1 MLDDKNDILLDHSYD
16 PGLNLIRENVKNLD
30 TMYLLPGNLHNFL
43 NNSLTDWFPI
53 LHVNIRSIKKKFEK
67 FKLFFIIFR
76 ISFSVLWFSETRFD
90 DLDSST
96 YELLNYISKH
106 QARSERRGGGV
117 SIYIQIS
124 LKFKERADLSINK

>member
-1 MLDDKNDILLDHSYD
+1 MDDKNDILLDHSYD

-67 FKLFFIIFR
+67 FKLFLSSLEFL
-76 ISFSVLWFSETRFD
+76 SVFSETRFD
-90 DLDSST
+90 DLDNST

-106 QARSERRGGGV
+106 QARSERIGGGV

>member
-1 MLDDKNDILLDHSYD
+1 MDDKTDILLDHSYD

-67 FKLFFIIFR
+67 FKLFLSSLEFL
-76 ISFSVLWFSETRFD
+76 SVFYGFQRQGLT
-90 DLDSST
+90 T
-96 YELLNYISKH
+96 
-106 QARSERRGGGV
+106 
-117 SIYIQIS
+117 
-124 LKFKERADLSINK
+124 